1 MAKPGPISAKPL
13 SVLLSDVFSDA
24 YAKQGFAA
32 RELVTRWADIAGPE
46 VAAHSEPLKI
56 QWPRPIEGQPQ
67 EPATLVLRV
76 EGPMALEIQHASDVI
91 LQRVNRF
98 FGWSAVGRLALRQ
111 APLSRRDR
119 PKASRA
125 PDPKAVAEVAEIPVL
140 GGGRAIAGR
149 AGPAWR
155 LDQAKLSLPRAAG
168 IEACH
173 CHNCRFK
180 LANTP
185 LLWVHW
191 ACTRQSGSKPLIITR
206 RAFTA
211 ALSLTGLSL
220 LAGLSPLR
228 LIADAMAQSASDVA
242 KPVSLPD
249 MALGPA
255 NASVTIT
262 EYASMTCPHCAA
274 FNETV
279 FPKIKSEY
287 IDTGK
292 IRYVFREFP
301 LDIKAAAGSMLSRC
315 IAKDDSG
322 KYFAVTDML
331 FRQQNDWVMKNTT
344 ETLTRIGKQAGL
356 SQQAVED
363 CLKDQA
369 LLDKIAADQKYAA
382 EVLKV
387 NSTPTFFV
395 NGEKIKGETSFEEF
409 DKRIKSLLKS

>member
-1 MAKPGPISAKPL
+1 
-13 SVLLSDVFSDA
+13 
-24 YAKQGFAA
+24 
-32 RELVTRWADIAGPE
+32 
-46 VAAHSEPLKI
+46 
-56 QWPRPIEGQPQ
+56 
-67 EPATLVLRV
+67 
-76 EGPMALEIQHASDVI
+76 
-91 LQRVNRF
+91 
-98 FGWSAVGRLALRQ
+98 
-111 APLSRRDR
+111 
-119 PKASRA
+119 
-125 PDPKAVAEVAEIPVL
+125 
-140 GGGRAIAGR
+140 
-149 AGPAWR
+149 
-155 LDQAKLSLPRAAG
+155 
-168 IEACH
+168 
-173 CHNCRFK
+173 
-180 LANTP
+180 
-185 LLWVHW
+185 
-191 ACTRQSGSKPLIITR
+191 LIITR

-211 ALSLTGLSL
+211 ALSLTGLAA

-228 LIADAMAQSASDVA
+228 LIADAMAQSPSDVA

-255 NASVTIT
+255 NAPVTIT
-262 EYASMTCPHCAA
+262 EFASMTCPHCSA

-279 FPKIKSEY
+279 FPKIKLEY

-301 LDIKAAAGSMLSRC
+301 LDIKAAAGSMLARC

-322 KYFAVTDML
+322 KYFAVIDML
-331 FRQQNDWVMKNTT
+331 FKQQMDWAMKNTT

-387 NSTPTFFV
+387 DSTPTFFV

-409 DKRIKSLLKS
+409 DKKIKLLLKS